1 MSKVTYFVDDQ
12 VFHTDTPELTVSDVL
27 QRAGKSPDQFY
38 LVLKDIEYRDPS
50 QTIAIHES
58 DRFQTKLR
66 DRIPPVE
73 KLVHYKVN
81 GEEQTTERDTLTV
94 EQILQHA
101 GRAASI
107 EIGKINDYYL
117 ESLDDGR
124 KYENLAE
131 WVTIKEGDQFLAIHR
146 GKTPVA

>member
-1 MSKVTYFVDDQ
+1 MSKVTYFVNDQ
-12 VFHTDTPELTVSDVL
+12 TFYTDTPELTVSDVL
-27 QRAGKSPDQFY
+27 ERAGESPDQFY

-50 QTIAIHES
+50 QKIEIHEG
-58 DRFQTKLR
+58 DRFQTKPR
-66 DRIPPVE
+66 DRTPPVE
-73 KLVHYKVN
+73 KIIHYKVN

-94 EQILQHA
+94 EEILRSA

-107 EIGKINDYYL
+107 DVAQINDYYL

-124 KYENLAE
+124 KYEDLAE
-131 WVTIKEGDQFLAIHR
+131 QVSIKEGDQFLAIHR